1 MMDRLRF
8 EPWILGN
15 CSCVWRREWHFE
27 LCFWKYCA
35 GKTVEAVLE
44 RRKPRAERLPRRLL
58 LSFGQERSVSAR
70 MMAAVTAGRGQSQ
83 SGDRVRAI

>member
-1 MMDRLRF
+1 M
-8 EPWILGN
+8 
-15 CSCVWRREWHFE
+15 
-27 LCFWKYCA
+27 
-35 GKTVEAVLE
+35 EAVLE

-58 LSFGQERSVSAR
+58 LSFRQERSVSAR